1 MAKKKT
7 LKIAFIGGGGIAGH
21 HASLFSKYDDV
32 EIIGMADV
40 APASRKHWAE
50 AYDIPTYSD
59 YSKMLRELKPPLV
72 DVCTPNFLHYKPA
85 MDAMQAGS
93 HVFVEKPMAM
103 NARECK
109 AMVARSKKLRRK
121 LVIGFQHR
129 FEARVQFIKEA
140 IAAGRFGKIMFTR
153 VSYYRRR
160 GIPNW
165 GVFGRKE
172 LQGGGGLIDVG
183 VHALEQAWYAIGRPK
198 PVAVSGNAW
207 TFIGDDP
214 KKARDIKC
222 IWPGWDTKTYNV
234 DDLAVG
240 QIRFAD
246 NSILTLEV
254 SFAMHNQEEGF
265 NYKIHGE
272 KAGAT
277 LDPIKIYTDDYGH
290 MVDVTPAYLPD
301 VDIWDVKM
309 RGVIDHVLKGGPNL
323 APAEDGLMVQQM
335 LDGIYQSAKVGKEV
349 RVS

>member
-1 MAKKKT
+1 MAKKKI
-7 LKIAFIGGGGIAGH
+7 LKVAFIGGGGIAGH
-21 HASLFSKYDDV
+21 HAAQFKKHDDV
-32 EIIGMADV
+32 EIVAMSDV
-40 APASRKHWAE
+40 AAASRKSWAE
-50 AYDIPTYSD
+50 QYDIPVYAD
-59 YSKMLRELKPPLV
+59 YKKMLREVRPQLT
-72 DVCTPNFLHYKPA
+72 DVCTPNFLHFKPA

-121 LVIGFQHR
+121 LVVGFQHR
-129 FEARVQFIKEA
+129 FESRVQFIKEA
-140 IAAGRFGKIMFTR
+140 IEKGRFGKILFTR

-207 TFIGDDP
+207 TFIGNDP

-222 IWPGWDTKTYNV
+222 SWPNWDTKTYNV

-240 QIRFAD
+240 QIRFED
-246 NSILTLEV
+246 NSILALEV
-254 SFAMHNQEEGF
+254 SFAMHNQDEDF

-277 LDPIKIYTDDYGH
+277 LDPLKIYTDDYGH
-290 MVDVTPAYLPD
+290 MVDVTPAYLPNT
-301 VDIWDVKM
+301 DIWEVKM
-309 RGVIDHVLKGGPNL
+309 RGVIDHVLHNGPNL
-323 APAEDGLMVQQM
+323 APGEDGLMVQQM
-335 LDGIYQSAKVGKEV
+335 LDGIYQSAAAGKEV
-349 RVS
+349 RVR